1 MLRNEYGKLVE
12 QRTNIDGWIVLDKF
26 RYQIEETFWVY
37 GYDNRSDRKTFTWIY
52 DNLLKNNIEYIYD
65 YKRILIYKNKIVIKH
80 DDGYIDLIFCKSPS
94 DAISFYN
101 QLESWVKRDKIKQV
115 LFIGDYSSI
124 SPKRKQ
130 LENEIMELTGW
141 PRAKVQMKG
150 TTKYMIN
157 KSKKENAVTILE
169 LGVKELPSDMTD
181 AIKAIEGVTG
191 VRAI

>member
-80 DDGYIDLIFCKSPS
+80 DDGYIDLIFSKSPS
-94 DAISFYN
+94 DAIRFYN

-157 KSKKENAVTILE
+157 KSK
-169 LGVKELPSDMTD
+169 S
-181 AIKAIEGVTG
+181 
-191 VRAI
+191 